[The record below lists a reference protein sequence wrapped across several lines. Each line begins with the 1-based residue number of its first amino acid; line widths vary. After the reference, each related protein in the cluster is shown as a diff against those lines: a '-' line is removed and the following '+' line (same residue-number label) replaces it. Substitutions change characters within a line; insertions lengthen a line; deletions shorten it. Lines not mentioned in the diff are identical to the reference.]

1 MPHLAPYGSWKSPIT
16 LDLIVGES
24 VRLAEIV
31 LDGETV
37 YWLEGRPKEGGR
49 NALVRLEPG
58 GTPTDCLPAE
68 FNVRTRVHEYGG
80 GAYTVHQSVIYFVNF
95 ADQRLYRQIPG
106 AAPEPLTPPAP
117 YRYADLTLDSRHNRL
132 LAVREDHTGG
142 GEPVNTLVAIALDG
156 SGAQTVLAAG
166 HDFYAAPRLSPDGRH
181 LAYLAWNHPNMPWDG
196 TELWLATLDPQGRP
210 VERRLLAGGP
220 HESIFQPEWSPEGA
234 LHFVS
239 DRSGWWNLYRWTE
252 NGAEALAPQLAEF
265 GVPQWLFGLRTYAF
279 LPDGDLVCAFTP
291 GNGLWQLGR
300 LDPHTGQL
308 HPFDLPFTS
317 YAWVRSAGE
326 RAVFLAASPTD
337 PPGIRRLDMQSKQWE
352 TLRLAFALSLP
363 ETYFSHPKPL
373 TLPTPDGAQTHA
385 FFYPPTN
392 PDFAA
397 PPDERP
403 PLLVLCH
410 GGPTSASSATLNLTI
425 QFWTSRG
432 FAVADV
438 NYGGSSGFGRAYR
451 QRLNGAWGVVDVDD
465 CCAVAQFLA
474 AQGQVDG
481 RRLAISGGS
490 AGGFTVL
497 AALTF
502 RQVFTAG
509 SSYYG
514 IGDLEALAHETH
526 KFESRYLDRLIGP
539 YPAQRDLYRE
549 RSPLY
554 HVERLQTP
562 ILLLQGAQDPVV
574 PPNQAERMF
583 EAVRSKGLPCAL
595 LLFEGEQHGFRR
607 AASIRRALEAELTFY
622 AHLFGFTP
630 ADALPPLLLGRR
642 EVVA

>member
-1 MPHLAPYGSWKSPIT
+1 MPHLAPYGTWKSPIT

-80 GAYTVHQSVIYFVNF
+80 GAYTVHQGVIYFVNF
-95 ADQRLYRQIPG
+95 ADQRLYRQRPG
-106 AAPEPLTPPAP
+106 ALPEPLTPPAP
-117 YRYADLTLDSRHNRL
+117 YRYADLTLDPQRNRL
-132 LAVREDHTGG
+132 LAVREDHTGS

-196 TELWLATLDPQGRP
+196 SELWLADLDPQGLP
-210 VERRLLAGGP
+210 TERRLLAGGVE
-220 HESIFQPEWSPEGA
+220 ESIFQPEWSPEGA

-239 DRSGWWNLYRWTE
+239 DRSGWWNLYRQTE
-252 NGAEALAPQLAEF
+252 NGAVALAPRAAEF

-300 LDPHTGQL
+300 LNPHTGDL
-308 HPFDLPFTS
+308 RPFDLPFTS
-317 YAWVRSAGE
+317 YAWVRTVGE
-326 RAVFLAASPTD
+326 QAVFLAASPVH
-337 PPGIRRLDMQSKQWE
+337 PPGIRRLDVRSGRWE
-352 TLRLAFALSLP
+352 TLRLAFTLGLP
-363 ETYFSHPKPL
+363 ETYFSRPEPL
-373 TLPTPDGAQTHA
+373 ALPTPDGAQTHA
-385 FFYPPTN
+385 FFYPPTH

-397 PPDERP
+397 PSEERP

-410 GGPTSASSATLNLTI
+410 GGPTGASTATLNLTV

-451 QRLNGAWGVVDVDD
+451 KRLDGAWGVVDVDD
-465 CCAVAQFLA
+465 CCAVAQSLA
-474 AQGQVDG
+474 AQGRVDG

-502 RQVFTAG
+502 RRLFAAG
-509 SSYYG
+509 TSYYG
-514 IGDLEALAHETH
+514 IGDLEALARETH
-526 KFESRYLDRLIGP
+526 KFESRYLERLIGP
-539 YPAQRDLYRE
+539 YPARRDLYQQ
-549 RSPLY
+549 RSPL
-554 HVERLQTP
+554 HHAERLQTP
-562 ILLLQGAQDPVV
+562 VLLLQGAQDPVV

-583 EAVRSKGLPCAL
+583 EAVRAKGLPSAL
-595 LLFEGEQHGFRR
+595 LIFEGEQHGFRR
-607 AASIRRALEAELTFY
+607 AASLRRALEAELAFY
-622 AHLFGFTP
+622 AHLFDFTP
-630 ADALPPLLLGRR
+630 ADALPPLPLGRR